1 MPKNFQNS
9 ATLVAGWLMSPLN
22 GINSYYALNS
32 KTSKRQR
39 FTIMTNSRLSHIII
53 FLQNRQR
60 QTIKFSSNSP
70 PNFLLS
76 YSIRLTL
83 SILYFCSS
91 FLVVPM

>member
-1 MPKNFQNS
+1 MPEDFQKS
-9 ATLVAGWLMSPLN
+9 ATLVVGWLMSPLN
-22 GINSYYALNS
+22 GIKSYYALDL

-53 FLQNRQR
+53 FLQNRQS
-60 QTIKFSSNSP
+60 QTIKFSNNSP